1 MNVGIYCN
9 RETKK
14 YAPICKALF
23 ALLQKK
29 KIAYAVFDDVGS
41 IGGVDVLVVL
51 GGDGTIL
58 KAAIAAGQ
66 RGIRVLGVNAGN
78 LGFLTEFEG
87 EQVAEAVDLL
97 AGKAEIERR
106 SVLEVLVKGRSFYA
120 LNDAVF
126 QRGISRAADDNIVA
140 VTVCI
145 DGKKVD
151 EIVGDGVIIS
161 TPTGST
167 AYSLSAG
174 GSILTPDIAAFIL
187 TPICAHS
194 LHNRPIV
201 FSDSSELCV
210 KLSESEVSLDL
221 FCDGK
226 SVLTM
231 AGGEE
236 ALLRK
241 ADFCVEFLKR
251 GDSNFFDKLLYKLTK
266 WSK

>member
-1 MNVGIYCN
+1 MG
-9 RETKK
+9 K
-14 YAPICKALF
+14 F
-23 ALLQKK
+23 
-29 KIAYAVFDDVGS
+29 
-41 IGGVDVLVVL
+41 IGDP
-51 GGDGTIL
+51 
-58 KAAIAAGQ
+58 
-66 RGIRVLGVNAGN
+66 
-78 LGFLTEFEG
+78 G
-87 EQVAEAVDLL
+87 EQDKKPEEADPSD
-97 AGKAEIERR
+97 KIESTDKEEKRVVNR
-106 SVLEVLVKGRSFYA
+106 PR
-120 LNDAVF
+120 
-126 QRGISRAADDNIVA
+126 
-140 VTVCI
+140 I

-210 KLSESEVSLDL
+210 KLSESEVSLEL

>member
-14 YAPICKALF
+14 YKAICDALF
-23 ALLQKK
+23 LLLKK
-29 KIAYAVFDDVGS
+29 KKVAYTVFEEVES

-58 KAAIAAGQ
+58 KAAIAAGR
-66 RGIRVLGVNAGN
+66 RGIRVLGINSGS

-87 EQVAEAVDLL
+87 DQVAEAVSLL
-97 AGKAEIERR
+97 AEPAEIERR
-106 SVLEVLVKGRSFYA
+106 SVLEVRMGGQIFYA

-126 QRGISRAADDNIVA
+126 QRGYSTADDNVVA
-140 VTVCI
+140 VTVSI

-151 EIVGDGVIIS
+151 EIVGDGVILS

-174 GSILTPDIAAFIL
+174 GSILTPNIAAFIL

-201 FSDSSELCV
+201 FADTSELSV
-210 KLSESEVSLDL
+210 RLSDRDAALSL

-226 SVLTM
+226 FVRAMKS
-231 AGGEE
+231 GEE

-251 GDSNFFDKLLYKLTK
+251 KDSNFFDKLLFKLNK